1 MNVNTAA
8 LKNNLHKLIVETDDE
23 AILSKVQAY
32 FDTLKF
38 YQSDWWDALSDAE
51 LEAINKGLDQL
62 DNGKRIPNDK
72 VREKAELLLNEKH

>member
-1 MNVNTAA
+1 MNANTAV

-38 YQSDWWDALSDAE
+38 SQSDWWDALSDAE
-51 LEAINKGLDQL
+51 LEAINKGIQQL
-62 DNGKRIPNDK
+62 DNGERIPNDK
-72 VREKAELLLNEKH
+72 VREKAELLIGRK

>member
-1 MNVNTAA
+1 MNTNTAS

-38 YQSDWWDALSDAE
+38 TRSDWWDALSDAE
-51 LEAINKGLDQL
+51 LEVIQRGIDQL
-62 DNGKRIPNDK
+62 NNGERILHDK
-72 VREKAELLLNEKH
+72 VRGKAEHLIGRK